1 MRGTASTGTAPTV
14 NSQRSTGAALRR
26 DLSLL
31 VAILTGGGVIRPAAA
46 QAHRATGIEIGTVL
60 GYGRARL
67 TGQDSSLRQRGG
79 VYFGFL
85 VAIPVAGPI
94 GLEPQM
100 ILTRKGGE
108 LGAAFPT
115 PGLLADEVY
124 LEAPTLLRLRVG
136 VGRVALR
143 VFGGA
148 APAIRL
154 GCEVLALVPSDST
167 PPTCGLVGATGPAFD
182 LGIVYGGGMDVR
194 LVGLNLRADAR
205 LVDGRRSAGPPG
217 SGRVIR
223 NRQWAVALGFSF

>member
-1 MRGTASTGTAPTV
+1 VRRGASTGRASTV
-14 NSQRSTGAALRR
+14 NSQRSTGTALPRSH
-26 DLSLL
+26 SLL
-31 VAILTGGGVIRPAAA
+31 IIALAGSAVIRPAAA

-60 GYGRARL
+60 GYGRAEL

-108 LGAAFPT
+108 LGAAFPR
-115 PGLLADEVY
+115 PGVLADEVY
-124 LEAPTLLRLRVG
+124 LEAPALLRLRVG
-136 VGRVALR
+136 LGRVALR
-143 VFGGA
+143 AFGGA
-148 APAIRL
+148 APALRL
-154 GCEVLALVPSDST
+154 GCEVLNLVPSDST
-167 PPTCGLVGATGPAFD
+167 PPTCGQAEATGPDFD
-182 LGIVYGGGMDVR
+182 LGIVYGGGMDLR
-194 LVGLNLRADAR
+194 LGGLNLRADAR

-223 NRQWAVALGFSF
+223 NRQWVGALGFSF